1 MAVRE
6 CSRGLSAF
14 SNVAGDTLERLLVL
28 KVSGGRGGLYEIES
42 SKKSCTAM
50 EGDSD

>member
-28 KVSGGRGGLYEIES
+28 SKLTSQKLRLTGRMTYRP
-42 SKKSCTAM
+42 
-50 EGDSD
+50 